1 MIAAVIFV
9 LAFLVLG
16 LGVIV
21 FAFSGRAG
29 ARYRRGA
36 PTRASRRFVAV
47 MVTVVIVALGVAV
60 PLAVGVVNSN
70 DHATNAP
77 GGVDLNAAQTSGRA
91 VFGKYCATCHTL
103 KASNA
108 VGKVGPNLDVLHPA
122 EGPHPRRHRQW
133 PRARAGPD
141 AGRPG
146 RRPGRPGR
154 GGLRRRRRRPRIATA
169 PRRLGRRRSGAAGTC
184 LVAAATWAENHL
196 SARATRVRVSAVKT
210 AEFPILEPCCGTG
223 KGGEAGDPKLGRI
236 ASSDA

>member
-21 FAFSGRAG
+21 FAFSGKAG

-60 PLAVGVVNSN
+60 PLAIGVVNSN

-77 GGVDLNAAQTSGRA
+77 GGVDLNAAQTNGRA

-108 VGKVGPNLDVLHPA
+108 VGKVGPNLDVLHPPKGLILDA
-122 EGPHPRRHRQW
+122 IAKG
-133 PRARAGPD
+133 RARGQGQMPAGLVD
-141 AGRPG
+141 GQDAQDVAAYVAAVAGRG
-146 RRPGRPGR
+146 
-154 GGLRRRRRRPRIATA
+154 
-169 PRRLGRRRSGAAGTC
+169 
-184 LVAAATWAENHL
+184 
-196 SARATRVRVSAVKT
+196 
-210 AEFPILEPCCGTG
+210 
-223 KGGEAGDPKLGRI
+223 
-236 ASSDA
+236 

>member
-29 ARYRRGA
+29 ARRRRGA

-77 GGVDLNAAQTSGRA
+77 GGVDLNATETSGRA

-108 VGKVGPNLDVLHPA
+108 VGKVGPNLDVLHPPKGLILDA
-122 EGPHPRRHRQW
+122 IAKG
-133 PRARAGPD
+133 RARGQGQMPAGLVD
-141 AGRPG
+141 GQDAQDVAAYVAAVAGRG
-146 RRPGRPGR
+146 
-154 GGLRRRRRRPRIATA
+154 
-169 PRRLGRRRSGAAGTC
+169 
-184 LVAAATWAENHL
+184 
-196 SARATRVRVSAVKT
+196 
-210 AEFPILEPCCGTG
+210 
-223 KGGEAGDPKLGRI
+223 
-236 ASSDA
+236 